1 MVLIWPLLN
10 LLNNSIMKEYN
21 FDAKGER
28 IGRLATKIAVVLMG
42 KDDPNYAP
50 NKVAEV
56 KVLVENASQLDISE
70 KKKDE
75 KIYDHY
81 SGYPGGRKEIPLRR
95 LIEKKGYGAPLKNA
109 VYGMLPKNKLR
120 DLMMKNLTINE

>member
-1 MVLIWPLLN
+1 
-10 LLNNSIMKEYN
+10 MKYN
-21 FDAKGER
+21 FDAKDKK
-28 IGRLATKIAVVLMG
+28 IGRLATQIAVALMG
-42 KDDPNYAP
+42 KNTPDYSPNT
-50 NKVAEV
+50 VADV
-56 KVLVENASQLDISE
+56 KVVVSNASRLDISE

-95 LIEKKGYGAPLKNA
+95 LIEKKGYTAPLKNA

-120 DLMMKNLTINE
+120 DALIKNLEINE